1 MGWHRA
7 NLAACMPE
15 WRRGGLD
22 IRRPRPIKARRS
34 SAIAACC
41 RRQDA
46 FLQQALFGIDPA
58 DRIIYAEVVP
68 DPLQEPDDDATVA
81 AAHRAAD
88 ARSGT
93 YHHDCEDL
101 R

>member
-1 MGWHRA
+1 MDWLRA
-7 NLAACMPE
+7 NRAIRAP
-15 WRRGGLD
+15 RGLD
-22 IRRPRPIKARRS
+22 MRRSRPIKAGRS
-34 SAIAACC
+34 GAASACC
-41 RRQDA
+41 RRKDA
-46 FLQQALFGIDPA
+46 FLQQAGFGIDPA

-81 AAHRAAD
+81 AARRAAD

-93 YHHDCEDL
+93 HYHDCEDL

>member
-1 MGWHRA
+1 
-7 NLAACMPE
+7 
-15 WRRGGLD
+15 
-22 IRRPRPIKARRS
+22 
-34 SAIAACC
+34 
-41 RRQDA
+41 
-46 FLQQALFGIDPA
+46 LQQALFGIDPA

-93 YHHDCEDL
+93 HHHDCEDL